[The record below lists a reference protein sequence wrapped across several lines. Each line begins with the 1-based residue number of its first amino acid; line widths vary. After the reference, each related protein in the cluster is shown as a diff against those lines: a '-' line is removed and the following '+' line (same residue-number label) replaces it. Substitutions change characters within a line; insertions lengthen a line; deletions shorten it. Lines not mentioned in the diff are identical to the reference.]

1 MPSWS
6 GRFSLSRNLRTPVF
20 TPKRIFPDGPSNSNQ
35 PAQFSILT
43 PQFAG
48 WLHGVMY
55 TAEIDLTV
63 RHTAE
68 IDLAVFCT
76 PHRLS
81 PQSDAYGGDFNLPPS
96 PHPQL
101 KWIVMLCG
109 GMGSRKPLMLQIEG
123 KGCKKDA
130 KIVQRWER
138 NCRRIGPT
146 TARIEKR
153 IFQPNQNSL
162 ILWFLYLY
170 CHTKPL
176 KTVKRQGGSK
186 SENIEAMYIEE
197 MIIP

>member
-1 MPSWS
+1 
-6 GRFSLSRNLRTPVF
+6 
-20 TPKRIFPDGPSNSNQ
+20 
-35 PAQFSILT
+35 
-43 PQFAG
+43 
-48 WLHGVMY
+48 MY

-81 PQSDAYGGDFNLPPS
+81 PQSDAYGGDFKILCVMNSPLPPS

-130 KIVQRWER
+130 KSAEMEEEFQENR
-138 NCRRIGPT
+138 PT

-153 IFQPNQNSL
+153 IVQPNQNSL
-162 ILWFLYLY
+162 IL
-170 CHTKPL
+170 
-176 KTVKRQGGSK
+176 
-186 SENIEAMYIEE
+186 
-197 MIIP
+197 